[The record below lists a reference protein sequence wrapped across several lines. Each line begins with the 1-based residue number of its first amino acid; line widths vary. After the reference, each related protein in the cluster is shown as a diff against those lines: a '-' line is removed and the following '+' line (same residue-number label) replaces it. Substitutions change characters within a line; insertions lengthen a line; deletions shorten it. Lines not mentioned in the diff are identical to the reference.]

1 MPSSVKRS
9 LEAWNKKIH
18 IYLGLY
24 FLLFLWLFA
33 FTGLLLNHP
42 LWHFA
47 EFWPQRVETT
57 YERSIDKLA
66 AQGDRERA
74 QAVVRQLGL
83 KGEIDWPPRQPG
95 ADRLEFNVNRPG
107 NMNRVS
113 VDLAANRASVQHIEI
128 NAWGVMRVLHTF
140 SGTRANNPEARRD
153 WSLTTLWVVAMD
165 ALAAGLIFIVLS
177 SYYMWWRL
185 RTKRRAGSLCLA
197 AGVLA
202 CGFFVLGLSWLG

>member
-1 MPSSVKRS
+1 MPSSAKPN
-9 LEAWNKKIH
+9 LESWNKKLH

-42 LWHFA
+42 LWRFA
-47 EFWPQRVETT
+47 AFWPQRVETS
-57 YERSIDKLA
+57 YERSIDPITA
-66 AQGDRERA
+66 GGDLERA
-74 QAVVRQLGL
+74 RSVMRQLDL
-83 KGEIDWPPRQPG
+83 TGEIDWPPRQPG
-95 ADRLEFNVNRPG
+95 PDRLEFTVNRPG
-107 NMNRVS
+107 KMNRVS

-128 NAWGVMRVLHTF
+128 NAWGVMHVLHTF
-140 SGTRANNPEARRD
+140 SGTRANNPEAKRD
-153 WSLTTLWVVAMD
+153 WSLTTLWVAAMD

-185 RTKRRAGSLCLA
+185 RAKRRAGSFCLA

-202 CGFFVLGLSWLG
+202 CGFFAFGLSWL